1 MVENAK
7 PAIEVF
13 AMDLVNNKV
22 LAPTAGKYEV
32 TLDALVNGK
41 ARVAFST
48 NLINQRPAAAS
59 VNYDV
64 TYTLTR
70 NLIKWNEVKTDT
82 VIGVDKVGNSGDLI
96 STALNTVLNA
106 ENPTGADGSA
116 TYLEITEAGEYK
128 FKLEVGGASR
138 EFSVVVKT
146 APTASLVRATN
157 GTGTETI
164 TKGSTVLPVVNGY
177 TQVPVGLP
185 RVYFTLSGV
194 NAPTA
199 TKYMVTN
206 QPFNLSRGTTQLKA
220 ALIALTA
227 TSTPVKS
234 TERTISGGS
243 GDIMVDGNILN
254 ASEGVVANTLT
265 TIGIKRFTVYLYN
278 SNNDFLGYAEFAFE
292 VVKPDPAIIA
302 DGTTTI
308 NTDYAFFTSAD
319 DGMTATS
326 AKFLDTGYTRYIT
339 GYTSDNPF
347 IVVPAATLVAAAGV
361 HTIKEVVNSIARNL
375 VAETPSATEHPFSL
389 KVAKVVKVVGTT
401 KTEEPN
407 LEIDM
412 VNEKFEITYTATDLA
427 GNSKTIFVTLNKQG
441 A

>member
-1 MVENAK
+1 
-7 PAIEVF
+7 
-13 AMDLVNNKV
+13 
-22 LAPTAGKYEV
+22 
-32 TLDALVNGK
+32 
-41 ARVAFST
+41 
-48 NLINQRPAAAS
+48 LINQRPAAAS

-82 VIGVDKVGNSGDLI
+82 VIGIDIVGNSGDLI

-157 GTGTETI
+157 GTGTATI

-199 TKYMVTN
+199 AKYMVTN
-206 QPFNLSRGTTQLKA
+206 QAFDINKA
-220 ALIALTA
+220 LVVTGVANSGNIRTRLIALTA
-227 TSTPVKS
+227 DTTPKAAD
-234 TERTISGGS
+234 RTLSGGS
-243 GDIMVDGNILN
+243 GDIMVDTNILN
-254 ASEGVVANTLT
+254 YSDATTLVAQT
-265 TIGIKRFTVYLYN
+265 TILSVVGIKRFTVYLYN

-292 VVKPDPAIIA
+292 VVKPNPTVVVP
-302 DGTTTI
+302 GTPGSSVA
-308 NTDYAFFTSAD
+308 AFFAQTAD
-319 DGMTATS
+319 SLNADIAATIT
-326 AKFLDTGYTRYIT
+326 DTGFTKYVT
-339 GYTSDNPF
+339 GYSSTNQ
-347 IVVPAATLVAAAGV
+347 IIITPAASLLHANN
-361 HTIKEVVNSIARNL
+361 KLSEVVNAIARQL
-375 VAETPSATEHPFSL
+375 SIGASEHPVSL
-389 KVAKVVKVVGTT
+389 KVAKVIKVVGTT

-407 LEIDM
+407 LDILM
-412 VNEKFEITYTATDLA
+412 VNEEFEITYTATDLS
-427 GNSKTIFVTLNKQG
+427 GNTATIFVNLKKG
-441 A
+441 